1 LSAIYYLDQKPG
13 NLKPEQSIG
22 QPVTPIK
29 VIDLFAGPGGLGE
42 GFSAF
47 KDSSG
52 QQRFKIALSIEK
64 EASAH
69 RTLTLRS
76 LFRQYADG
84 EAPEVYY
91 DFMRGDLGDFPED
104 ALYRSPE
111 ISDALE
117 LARLEA
123 RQFELGKQGQHARV
137 YKAIRDALGSHE
149 CVLLG
154 GPPCQAYS
162 LVGRSRN
169 NGEKGKLYDAD
180 SDHRNFLYLEYL
192 RIISRFQ
199 PLIFVMENVKGLL
212 SAKTSAGPVFPRIL
226 ADLGDPGK
234 SCSTTPDPGRQRH
247 KYQIFSFVTPR
258 PDDLFGES
266 LAELRPRDYVIK
278 SEQYGIPQCR
288 HRVILL
294 GVREDLVGTNPLPVL
309 TPSAEQISVKDA
321 IGNLPPLRSSISREE
336 DTFERW
342 REIRN
347 AAPRRLTSRRQGL
360 AAPMQH
366 FLANLGEPAEHTSLG
381 SEFSTWQAPKDRG
394 ILGDW
399 YSDSR
404 LGGYVT
410 NHATRGHIRGDLE
423 RYWFVA
429 AFREAMGYSPKSDD
443 FPTTLHPNHANFTS
457 GKFADRFRAQ
467 GWDSPS
473 TTITSHISKDGHY
486 YIHPD
491 PEQMRS
497 LTVREAAR
505 LQTFPDNYHFVG
517 SRTEQYV
524 QVGNAVPPLLARRL
538 ASLVSDCLK

>member
-1 LSAIYYLDQKPG
+1 VS
-13 NLKPEQSIG
+13 S
-22 QPVTPIK
+22 IK

-47 KDSSG
+47 RDAAG
-52 QQRFKIALSIEK
+52 RRRFKIALSIEK

-84 EAPEVYY
+84 EVPEAYY
-91 DFMRGDLGDFPED
+91 DFMRGNLGKFPED
-104 ALYRSPE
+104 ELYRSAE
-111 ISDALE
+111 VSDALE

-137 YKAIRDALGSHE
+137 YKAIRESVGKND

-162 LVGRSRN
+162 LVGRARN
-169 NGEKGKLYDAD
+169 KGERSKLYDAD

-192 RIISRFQ
+192 RIIARFQ
-199 PLIFVMENVKGLL
+199 PLVFVMENVKGLL
-212 SAKTSAGPVFPRIL
+212 SAKTSAGPVFPRIM
-226 ADLGDPGK
+226 ADLSDPSK
-234 SCSTTPDPGRQRH
+234 SCSTKPDLGRQPH
-247 KYQIFSFVTPR
+247 KYRMFSFVAEQPV
-258 PDDLFGES
+258 DLFGDPREQ
-266 LAELRPRDYVIK
+266 LEPRDYVIK
-278 SEQYGIPQCR
+278 SELYGIPQCR

-294 GVREDLVGTNPLPVL
+294 GVREDLVGTNPLPLLKPAARQVN
-309 TPSAEQISVKDA
+309 VRDA
-321 IGNLPPLRSSISREE
+321 IANLPPLRSSISKER
-336 DTFERW
+336 DTIERW

-347 AAPRRLTSRRQGL
+347 HAPSLLSSGGRKL
-360 AAPMQH
+360 AEPLQH
-366 FLANLGEPAEHTSLG
+366 FLANLEEPAEHTSLG
-381 SEFSTWQAPKDRG
+381 SEFSKWSAPKDRG
-394 ILGDW
+394 ILGEW
-399 YSDSR
+399 YSDPR
-404 LGGYVT
+404 LEGYIT

-429 AFREAMGYSPKSDD
+429 AFREAMGYSPKSDN
-443 FPTTLHPNHANFTS
+443 FPETLHPNHANFTS

-467 GWDSPS
+467 GWDLPS

-491 PEQMRS
+491 PAQMRS

-517 SRTEQYV
+517 NRTEQYV
-524 QVGNAVPPLLARRL
+524 QVGNAVPPLLAIQL
-538 ASLVSDCLK
+538 ARVVEKVVGP

>member
-1 LSAIYYLDQKPG
+1 MS
-13 NLKPEQSIG
+13 S
-22 QPVTPIK
+22 IK

-47 KDSSG
+47 RDAAG
-52 QQRFKIALSIEK
+52 RRRFKIALSIEK

-84 EAPEVYY
+84 EVPEAYY
-91 DFMRGDLGDFPED
+91 DFMRGNLGKFPED
-104 ALYRSPE
+104 ELYRSAE
-111 ISDALE
+111 VSDALE

-123 RQFELGKQGQHARV
+123 RQFELGRKGQHAGV
-137 YKAIRDALGSHE
+137 YKAIRSALGTDE

-169 NGEKGKLYDAD
+169 KGEKGKVYDAD

-192 RIISRFQ
+192 RIIARFQ
-199 PLIFVMENVKGLL
+199 PLVFIMENVKGLL
-212 SAKTSAGPVFPRIL
+212 SAKTSAGPVFPRIM
-226 ADLGDPGK
+226 ADLSDPGK
-234 SCSTTPDPGRQRH
+234 SCSTKPDPGRQRH
-247 KYQIFSFVTPR
+247 KYRIFSFVTPQ
-258 PDDLFGES
+258 PADIFGDS
-266 LAELRPRDYVIK
+266 LAQLEPRDYVIK
-278 SEQYGIPQCR
+278 SELYGIPQCR

-294 GVREDLVGTNPLPVL
+294 GVREDLIGANPLPLL
-309 TPSAEQISVKDA
+309 TPSAKQATVKDA

-336 DTFERW
+336 DTIEQW
-342 REIRN
+342 LGIRHR
-347 AAPRRLTSRRQGL
+347 APSLLTSHEQIL
-360 AAPMQH
+360 ADPLKN
-366 FLANLGEPAEHTSLG
+366 FLAGLDEPAEYTSIG
-381 SEFSTWQAPKDRG
+381 SEFSRWSAPRDRG
-394 ILGDW
+394 TLGHW
-399 YSDSR
+399 YSDPK
-404 LGGYVT
+404 LNGYIT

-429 AFREAMGYSPKSDD
+429 AYRAAMGYSPKSDN
-443 FPTTLHPNHANFTS
+443 FPKRLRPNHANFTS

-467 GWDSPS
+467 GWDLPS

-491 PEQMRS
+491 PAQMRS

-517 SRTEQYV
+517 NRTEQYV
-524 QVGNAVPPLLARRL
+524 QVGNAVPPLLARQL
-538 ASLVSDCLK
+538 ASLVNEYLSR

>member
-1 LSAIYYLDQKPG
+1 MTA
-13 NLKPEQSIG
+13 
-22 QPVTPIK
+22 TK

-47 KDSSG
+47 RDSRG
-52 QQRFKIALSIEK
+52 KQRFKIALSVEK

-84 EAPEVYY
+84 EVPESYY
-91 DFMRGDLGDFPED
+91 DFMRGGLGDFPED
-104 ALYRSPE
+104 ELYHAPE
-111 ISDALE
+111 ISVALE

-137 YKAIRDALGSHE
+137 YKAIRAALGRDE

-169 NGEKGKLYDAD
+169 KGEKGKLYDAD

-199 PLIFVMENVKGLL
+199 PLVFVMENVKGLL
-212 SAKTSAGPVFPRIL
+212 SAKTSAGPVFPRIM
-226 ADLGDPGK
+226 ADLSDPGK
-234 SCSTTPDPGRQRH
+234 SCSTKPDPGRQRH
-247 KYQIFSFVTPR
+247 KYRIFSFVTVH
-258 PDDLFGES
+258 PDDLFGDSVTQLE
-266 LAELRPRDYVIK
+266 PRDYVIK
-278 SEQYGIPQCR
+278 SELYGIPQCR

-294 GVREDLVGTNPLPVL
+294 GVREDLVSTYPLTLL
-309 TPSAEQISVKDA
+309 TPSAAQVTVKDA

-336 DTFERW
+336 DTPERW
-342 REIRN
+342 KEIRN
-347 AAPRRLTSRRQGL
+347 NAQTLLTSRRRQL
-360 AAPMQH
+360 TEPLQN
-366 FLANLGEPAEHTSLG
+366 FLTSLGEPAEYTSVG
-381 SEFSTWQAPKDRG
+381 SEFAEWLAPKDRG
-394 ILGDW
+394 VLGEW
-399 YSDSR
+399 YADPR
-404 LGGYVT
+404 LGRHIT

-423 RYWFVA
+423 RYWFVS
-429 AFREAMGYSPKSDD
+429 AFREAMGHSPKSDN
-443 FPTTLHPNHANFTS
+443 FPETLHPNHANFTS

-467 GWDSPS
+467 GWDLPS

-491 PEQMRS
+491 PAQMRS

-517 SRTEQYV
+517 NRTEQYV
-524 QVGNAVPPLLARRL
+524 QVGNAVPPLLARQL
-538 ASLVSDCLK
+538 ARVVGKVINP

>member
-1 LSAIYYLDQKPG
+1 MTA
-13 NLKPEQSIG
+13 
-22 QPVTPIK
+22 IK

-42 GFSAF
+42 GFCAF
-47 KDSSG
+47 RDAAG
-52 QQRFKIALSIEK
+52 QQRFKIALSVEK

-84 EAPEVYY
+84 AVPEAYY

-104 ALYRSPE
+104 ELYHAPE

-137 YKAIRDALGSHE
+137 YKAIRTALGRDE

-169 NGEKGKLYDAD
+169 QGQKGKLYDAD

-199 PLIFVMENVKGLL
+199 PLVFVMENVKGLL
-212 SAKTSAGPVFPRIL
+212 SARTSAGPVFPRIM
-226 ADLGDPGK
+226 ADLSDPGK
-234 SCSTTPDPGRQRH
+234 SCRTKPDPGRKRH
-247 KYQIFSFVTPR
+247 KYRIFSFVTPH
-258 PDDLFGES
+258 PADLFEAS
-266 LAELRPRDYVIK
+266 LAELKPRDYVIK
-278 SEQYGIPQCR
+278 SEHYGIPQCR

-309 TPSAEQISVKDA
+309 TPSTEQPTVKDA

-336 DTFERW
+336 DTVERW
-342 REIRN
+342 QEIRDR
-347 AAPRRLTSRRQGL
+347 APILLTSRRQKL
-360 AAPMQH
+360 PDPLQD
-366 FLANLGEPAEHTSLG
+366 FLANLVELAEHTSLG
-381 SEFSTWQAPKDRG
+381 SEFSKWSAPKDRG

-399 YSDSR
+399 YSDPR
-404 LGGYVT
+404 LEGYIT

-429 AFREAMGYSPKSDD
+429 AFREAMGYSPKSDN
-443 FPTTLHPNHANFTS
+443 FPAALHPNHANFTS

-467 GWDSPS
+467 GWDLPS

-491 PEQMRS
+491 PAQMRS

-517 SRTEQYV
+517 NRTEQYV
-524 QVGNAVPPLLARRL
+524 QVGNAVPPLLAAKL
-538 ASLVSDCLK
+538 AQIVSAVTR

>member
-1 LSAIYYLDQKPG
+1 MTA
-13 NLKPEQSIG
+13 
-22 QPVTPIK
+22 IK

-47 KDSSG
+47 RDSRG
-52 QQRFKIALSIEK
+52 EQRFKIALSIEK

-84 EAPEVYY
+84 EVPEAYY

-104 ALYRSPE
+104 ALYHSPE

-117 LARLEA
+117 LARVEA

-137 YKAIRDALGSHE
+137 YKAIRSALGRDE

-169 NGEKGKLYDAD
+169 KGEKGKLYDAD

-199 PLIFVMENVKGLL
+199 PLVFVMENVKGLL
-212 SAKTSAGPVFPRIL
+212 SAKTSAGPVFPRIM
-226 ADLGDPGK
+226 ADLSDPGK
-234 SCSTTPDPGRQRH
+234 SCSTKPDPGRQRH
-247 KYQIFSFVTPR
+247 KYRIFSFVTPQS
-258 PDDLFGES
+258 DDLFGDSVTQLE
-266 LAELRPRDYVIK
+266 PRDYVIK
-278 SEQYGIPQCR
+278 SELYGIPQCR

-294 GVREDLVGTNPLPVL
+294 GVREDLVSTNPLSLL
-309 TPSAEQISVKDA
+309 TPSAAQVTVKDA
-321 IGNLPPLRSSISREE
+321 IANLPPLRSSISKER
-336 DTFERW
+336 DTIERW
-342 REIRN
+342 QEIRN
-347 AAPRRLTSRRQGL
+347 HAPSLLSSGGRKL
-360 AAPMQH
+360 AEPLQH
-366 FLANLGEPAEHTSLG
+366 FLANLEEPAEHTSLG
-381 SEFSTWQAPKDRG
+381 SEFSKWSAPKGHG
-394 ILGDW
+394 ILGEW
-399 YSDSR
+399 YSDPR
-404 LGGYVT
+404 LAGYIS
-410 NHATRGHIRGDLE
+410 NHSTRGHIRGDLE

-429 AFREAMGYSPKSDD
+429 AFREAMGYSPKSDN
-443 FPTTLHPNHANFTS
+443 FPETLHPNHANFTS

-467 GWDSPS
+467 GWDLPS

-491 PEQMRS
+491 PAQMRS

-517 SRTEQYV
+517 NRTEQYV
-524 QVGNAVPPLLARRL
+524 QVGNAVPPLLANKL
-538 ASLVSDCLK
+538 AGVVNLLIA

>member
-1 LSAIYYLDQKPG
+1 MTA
-13 NLKPEQSIG
+13 
-22 QPVTPIK
+22 TK

-47 KDSSG
+47 RDSKG
-52 QQRFKIALSIEK
+52 EQRFKIALSIEK

-84 EAPEVYY
+84 DVPEVYY
-91 DFMRGDLGDFPED
+91 DFMRGDLGKFPED
-104 ALYRSPE
+104 ALYHSPD

-137 YKAIRDALGSHE
+137 YKAIRAALGRDE

-169 NGEKGKLYDAD
+169 KGEKGKLYDAD

-212 SAKTSAGPVFPRIL
+212 SAKTSAGPVFPRIM
-226 ADLGDPGK
+226 ADLSDPGK
-234 SCSTTPDPGRQRH
+234 SCSTKPDPGRQRH
-247 KYQIFSFVTPR
+247 KYLIFSFVTPH
-258 PDDLFGES
+258 PDDLFGDSAAQLE
-266 LAELRPRDYVIK
+266 PRDYVIK
-278 SEQYGIPQCR
+278 SEMYGIPQCR

-294 GVREDLVGTNPLPVL
+294 GAREDLVSTNTLPFL
-309 TPSAEQISVKDA
+309 TPSAAQVTVKDA
-321 IGNLPPLRSSISREE
+321 IGNLPPLRSSISKER
-336 DTFERW
+336 DTIERW
-342 REIRN
+342 QEIRN
-347 AAPRRLTSRRQGL
+347 HAPSLLSSRGQKL
-360 AAPMQH
+360 SEPLQH
-366 FLANLGEPAEHTSLG
+366 FLANLEEPAEHTSLG
-381 SEFSTWQAPKDRG
+381 SEFSKWSARKDRG
-394 ILGDW
+394 ILDDW
-399 YSDSR
+399 YSDPR
-404 LGGYVT
+404 LEGHIT

-429 AFREAMGYSPKSDD
+429 AFREAMGYSPKSDN
-443 FPTTLHPNHANFTS
+443 FPKSLRPNHANFTS

-467 GWDSPS
+467 GWDLPS

-491 PEQMRS
+491 PAQMRS

-517 SRTEQYV
+517 NRTQQYV
-524 QVGNAVPPLLARRL
+524 QVGNAVPPLLARQL
-538 ASLVSDCLK
+538 ASLVNAYLSR